1 MYLPSTSHSFVCWP
15 PFLNQ
20 RLCFTFRTK
29 LQLIADVP
37 VKGSAEAYLYPQ
49 PALPTSVPLYRKF
62 FIFSSSL
69 PLPYTLRFSCSIQ
82 FLESTPSHSWP
93 HPVFES
99 QIGLIW
105 LHSAHSGIFIPKPN
119 SKIPVSSSLLLYPSL
134 LFLTSFNDHHHHI
147 PVCLPFPYLPSQ
159 QHALPFAL
167 TLFVPFHLS
176 SDPQNLSSISCSTK
190 SIYFPPPEHYTP
202 LPLHILTW
210 KAKGSREP

>member
-1 MYLPSTSHSFVCWP
+1 MYQSKAVL
-15 PFLNQ
+15 
-20 RLCFTFRTK
+20 R
-29 LQLIADVP
+29 
-37 VKGSAEAYLYPQ
+37 
-49 PALPTSVPLYRKF
+49 PTSTPSQLSQHHF
-62 FIFSSSL
+62 LCTENSSSS
-69 PLPYTLRFSCSIQ
+69 PHHLPYTLRFSCSIQ
-82 FLESTPSHSWP
+82 FLESTPSHIWP

-159 QHALPFAL
+159 QHALPAL